1 MLVAV
6 IKETDTLVMSQS
18 RLDRF
23 SQLPA
28 FQGVLS
34 TIYHTDNTAYIFNG
48 NLDCITI
55 MITRLNKQRF
65 SMSKLQF
72 SGRKRSVS
80 CQLASVYPVGPMTST
95 HMSTRK

>member
-55 MITRLNKQRF
+55 MTTRINSVFQCQNF
-65 SMSKLQF
+65 SFLVENDLSAVNSLLF
-72 SGRKRSVS
+72 IP
-80 CQLASVYPVGPMTST
+80 LDP
-95 HMSTRK
+95 